1 MKIVNAKL
9 IQKETNKDPILS
21 KVKYYI
27 TNGWPERVE
36 KELEVFKQKQKLLEY
51 YVEQNAILWGYR
63 ITIPV
68 IIKNKILDELHYN
81 HLGIVKIK
89 SIARGYIW
97 WPGIDKDIEN
107 IAKNCE
113 C

>member
-21 KVKYYI
+21 KVKYYT

-36 KELEVFKQKQKLLEY
+36 KELEVFKQKQELLS
-51 YVEQNAILWGYR
+51 VEQNTILWGHR

-68 IIKNKILDELHYN
+68 IIKNKILNELHYN
-81 HLGIVKIK
+81 HLRIVKMK
-89 SIARGYIW
+89 SIIARGYVW
-97 WPGIDKDIEN
+97 
-107 IAKNCE
+107 
-113 C
+113 